1 MSTVAHICLC
11 FLVIKKIIFCNK
23 ETRAFF
29 LRFHYFV
36 LLVTAFI
43 YANVRLVVSFHIPI
57 VVKQNNELV
66 ISQKLGRKKRRKVSL
81 KWNDNNAYVG
91 SFRRRGMRT
100 YHVLEKSQDNVEKGK
115 IKKETGK
122 KGGHKTNNYFHSL
135 LHSNVLSKSVEANVN
150 FDDGLINYFVQNSNP
165 NIHFFVSTKE
175 REKNINN
182 TEREKDVHTNM
193 NEKECRG
200 KTIDEK
206 EKSMQECEKGRKKK
220 IRLKLKRGYLNDIY
234 KREKK
239 KLNNFLLS
247 LKDKSIFKKKPQKI
261 KENILLL
268 NGQTVSTEVVKQ
280 YLFHK
285 LRLEYYENI
294 RDQKKIL
301 TLDLWSKEINVPVEN
316 LKKLIVYIYKMK
328 QLIQKEDEDL
338 LIKTY
343 FYNKT
348 NMFSLFKNNYAHED
362 ITPLDF
368 SLPGGENENRTSQM
382 GKNKTEEGRTDMCP
396 NDGGNDKNLDKT
408 RNVHE
413 KEKKNLRKNTHEVSE
428 NGEKNEY
435 DIFADHSDNRE
446 TILYND
452 CENLI
457 NTEVQKFMQCI
468 KDIVF
473 FENSIYILEKFENR
487 PPLLEELMY
496 AYNYE
501 KEEFLKKLENKIK
514 LSQRLLI
521 YFIPLISNT
530 VKKVEANFSSN
541 LSEDDF
547 LLVSLDAVKNG
558 FKRYDVQKLGIKNLT
573 KYVYL
578 WAKNSTYNYYQKH
591 KSFLSI
597 SSHTYQDYNKIKN
610 YEDAFIEKNN
620 RKPNIKEISD
630 GLNISVEKIKKTLSS
645 FINIVDAEKPLV
657 YQNDKNSSHPEKNTY
672 NDLIVN
678 SDDIHSFNEIIYNDI
693 VTKGL
698 RNFICKSVKKK
709 INKLIIFMKFGLFLE
724 KRNYTDDEIC
734 EKLKITKKK
743 FQKIFQNSINEIKN
757 YIKLLKNNKVK
768 LDANFDLTSYINF
781 LHYDF
786 LGNDFSQIAQ

>member
-1 MSTVAHICLC
+1 MSRYSIGTSHVNQYHSS
-11 FLVIKKIIFCNK
+11 FL
-23 ETRAFF
+23 T
-29 LRFHYFV
+29 
-36 LLVTAFI
+36 TAGSRLDAIPRIRKALI
-43 YANVRLVVSFHIPI
+43 YANVRLVVSYHIPI
-57 VVKQNNELV
+57 VVKQSNELV
-66 ISQKLGRKKRRKVSL
+66 TSQKLGRKKCRKVSF
-81 KWNDNNAYVG
+81 KWNDNNIYVG
-91 SFRRRGMRT
+91 SVRRRGIST
-100 YHVLEKSQDNVEKGK
+100 CHVLEKSRDNVEKGK
-115 IKKETGK
+115 IKNETGK
-122 KGGHKTNNYFHSL
+122 KGRHKANNYFHSL
-135 LHSNVLSKSVEANVN
+135 LHSNVLSKSVEASVN
-150 FDDGLINYFVQNSNP
+150 FDDGVINYFVQNTNP
-165 NIHFFVSTKE
+165 NIHFFVSTKG
-175 REKNINN
+175 REKHIKN

-193 NEKECRG
+193 NEKGSRG

-206 EKSMQECEKGRKKK
+206 EKSMQECEKDRKKK
-220 IRLKLKRGYLNDIY
+220 IRLKLKRGYLNDMY
-234 KREKK
+234 AREKK
-239 KLNNFLLS
+239 KLNDFLLS

-261 KENILLL
+261 KEKILLL
-268 NGQTVSTEVVKQ
+268 NGQTVNTEVIKQ

-316 LKKLIVYIYKMK
+316 LKKLIVYIFKMK
-328 QLIQKEDEDL
+328 QLLQKEDEDL

-348 NMFSLFKNNYAHED
+348 NMFSLFKNNYTHED
-362 ITPLDF
+362 ITSLDF
-368 SLPGGENENRTSQM
+368 AMPGEENQT
-382 GKNKTEEGRTDMCP
+382 KEGRTDMYQ
-396 NDGGNDKNLDKT
+396 NDERNNKNLNITK
-408 RNVHE
+408 NVHE
-413 KEKKNLRKNTHEVSE
+413 KEKKILRKNTFEVSQ

-435 DIFADHSDNRE
+435 DIFADHFDNRE

-501 KEEFLKKLENKIK
+501 KEEFLNKLENKIK

-530 VKKVEANFSSN
+530 VKKVEANFNNSN

-578 WAKNSTYNYYQKH
+578 WTKNSTYNYYQKH

-657 YQNDKNSSHPEKNTY
+657 YQNDKNTSHPEKNTY

-678 SDDIHSFNEIIYNDI
+678 SDDIHSFNEIMYNDI